1 MLPEL
6 LSLYWVVAELVW
18 LLLWVEA
25 RDNRS
30 NSSVSLRTSSFIK
43 LFSIDS
49 KIIKTTQ
56 IIK

>member
-18 LLLWVEA
+18 LLCWVEA

-43 LFSIDS
+43 FFFLLDC
-49 KIIKTTQ
+49 KIIKTTK
-56 IIK
+56 II